1 MVWISLIILSVNLF
15 AKEVPKFFTK
25 HSTDAIRFISLD
37 GNYAY
42 LQKRSGVLA
51 MVNNFRTVDFI
62 SESSQTDFLVKDSR
76 FKKRLLIEMIPNAH
90 QEMNL
95 LKTHKILAVDWG
107 KIQTKEIG
115 HGRNSKL
122 HLDDEWVSFY
132 HPIERIIT
140 LQNIL
145 TEKKYQIKL
154 SPQQS
159 PFFNPEVEMI
169 SSDTLLYTDIN
180 EKGFVGLVQ
189 YNLITQKSIV
199 LYKSAQTGT
208 RLELCQDK
216 TYLAIGEFPFGDLSR
231 TSKILQIQLTG
242 STNLAGYSTIYS
254 SLDADLGNIVCLE
267 NSLYFIKTFTNLKK
281 INVKNTE
288 AVQLDLKTLK
298 VQTITDLNSVNQ
310 LIEMDDRVLVP
321 FRGDFYV
328 LEGPSNL
335 GDDRLKTPVNNN
347 EELPLEI

>member
-1 MVWISLIILSVNLF
+1 MVWISLLIICANLF
-15 AKEVPKFFTK
+15 AKEMPRFYTK

-42 LQKRSGVLA
+42 LQKRPGVLA
-51 MVNNFRTVDFI
+51 MVSNFRTVDFI
-62 SESSQTDFLVKDSR
+62 SESSHTDFLVKDSR

-90 QEMNL
+90 QELNL
-95 LKTHKILAVDWG
+95 LKTHKILTVEWG
-107 KIQTKEIG
+107 KTQTKEIG
-115 HGRNSKL
+115 IGKNSQL
-122 HLDDEWVSFY
+122 HLDDEWVSYY
-132 HPIERIIT
+132 HPTDRIIN
-140 LQNIL
+140 LQNID

-159 PFFNPEVEMI
+159 PFFIPEVEMI
-169 SSDTLLYTDIN
+169 TSDTVLYSDIN

-199 LYKSAQTGT
+199 LYKSGQSGT

-216 TYLAIGEFPFGDLSR
+216 NYLAIGEFPYGDLSR
-231 TSKILQIQLTG
+231 TSKILRIQLTG
-242 STNLAGYSTIYS
+242 STNLSGYSTIYS
-254 SLDADLGNIVCLE
+254 SLDADLGNFVCLE

-281 INVKNTE
+281 INVKKTE
-288 AVQLDLKTLK
+288 AVKLDLKNLT
-298 VQTITDLNSVNQ
+298 VQVITDIGSVNQ
-310 LIEMDDRVLVP
+310 LIEMDNRVLVP

-328 LEGPSNL
+328 LEGSANL
-335 GDDRLKTPVNNN
+335 GDDRLKTPSNNN